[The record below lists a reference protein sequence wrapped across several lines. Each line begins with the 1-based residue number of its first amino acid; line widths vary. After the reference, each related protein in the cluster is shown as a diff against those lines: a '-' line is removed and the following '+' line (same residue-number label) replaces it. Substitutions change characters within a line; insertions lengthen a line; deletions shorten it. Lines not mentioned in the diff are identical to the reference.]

1 MRKLLSIILFF
12 ILFSPLASAKTAGL
26 DSAKVDNT
34 FDFQNTPVWCWA
46 ATIQMALR
54 YYGFDITQPEIVQRT
69 FGAAIPTTGN
79 WIQMTQ
85 NLNYLGRASNGRD
98 ILVSATVY
106 FGSPSA
112 EAIINHLKQ
121 KKPVIMAFSN
131 PATFSGHAILITAV
145 EYYFI
150 RNKAFI
156 TQLTIRD
163 PFPYDQTHVNAK
175 GKVTI
180 PNNITPTNIW
190 LVDATEE

>member
-1 MRKLLSIILFF
+1 MRKFLVIILFS
-12 ILFSPLASAKTAGL
+12 ILCSPLASAKTAGL
-26 DSAKVDNT
+26 DSTKVDNS
-34 FDFQNTPVWCWA
+34 FDFQNSPVWCWA

-69 FGAAIPTTGN
+69 FGAVIPTTGS
-79 WIQMTQ
+79 WVQMTQ
-85 NLNYLGRASNGRD
+85 NLNYLGKTSNGKD

-131 PATFSGHAILITAV
+131 PATFSGHAILVTAV
-145 EYYFI
+145 EYHFVG
-150 RNKAFI
+150 NKAVI
-156 TQLTIRD
+156 TELTIRD
-163 PFPYDQTHVNAK
+163 PFPYNPSHVAAK
-175 GKVTI
+175 GRVTI